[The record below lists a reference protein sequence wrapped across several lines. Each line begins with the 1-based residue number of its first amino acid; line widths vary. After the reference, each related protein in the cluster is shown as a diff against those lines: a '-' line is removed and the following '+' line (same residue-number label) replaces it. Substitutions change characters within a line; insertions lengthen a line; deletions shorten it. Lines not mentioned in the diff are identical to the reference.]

1 MAFGQLDRGG
11 APQPMHEINV
21 TPLVDVMLVL
31 LVVFIIAA
39 PLLTHKVKLNLP
51 KATAQPSSVIQKP
64 LVLSLTK
71 DAQLYLDGKPIDR
84 AALQTMLQGLVAAN
98 TPPTVELRADG
109 DLAYQHVVRL
119 MALVQSTGV
128 TKLSFITQPETVG
141 TP

>member
-71 DAQLYLDGKPIDR
+71 DAQLYLDGKPIDHT
-84 AALQTMLQGLVAAN
+84 ALRSMLQGLVAAN

-128 TKLSFITQPETVG
+128 TKLSFITQPEAVG
-141 TP
+141 AP

>member
-31 LVVFIIAA
+31 LVVFIIAT

-51 KATAQPSSVIQKP
+51 KATAQPSTTLQKP

-71 DAQLYLDGKPIDR
+71 DAQLYLDGKLTSSE
-84 AALQTMLQGLVAAN
+84 ALQMRLRELVAAN

-109 DLAYQHVVRL
+109 ELAYQHVVRL
-119 MALVQSTGV
+119 MALVQSAGV
-128 TKLSFITQPETVG
+128 TKLSFITQPQAVDA
-141 TP
+141 P